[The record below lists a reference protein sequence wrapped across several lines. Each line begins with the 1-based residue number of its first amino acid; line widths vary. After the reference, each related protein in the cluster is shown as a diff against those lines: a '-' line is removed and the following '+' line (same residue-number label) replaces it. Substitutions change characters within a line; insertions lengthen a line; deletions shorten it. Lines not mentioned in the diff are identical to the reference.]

1 MSEKHTPGPW
11 RIYIQD
17 IADKEQAKRELCQFV
32 EGTPNFQPHL
42 VYVTDDD
49 WNLAPA
55 ITGCGEHSVA
65 NARLIAAAPDLL
77 EALKEMVR
85 LELLLETYGP
95 LDRACNMARAA
106 ILKATEGEPS

>member
-1 MSEKHTPGPW
+1 MTEKHTPGPW
-11 RIYIQD
+11 SIWRD
-17 IADKEQAKRELCQFV
+17 FNVIADK
-32 EGTPNFQPHL
+32 GTR
-42 VYVTDDD
+42 
-49 WNLAPA
+49 A
-55 ITGCGEHSVA
+55 IANCGGFSNSRNAEADHEENVA

-106 ILKATEGEPS
+106 ILKATGGELS